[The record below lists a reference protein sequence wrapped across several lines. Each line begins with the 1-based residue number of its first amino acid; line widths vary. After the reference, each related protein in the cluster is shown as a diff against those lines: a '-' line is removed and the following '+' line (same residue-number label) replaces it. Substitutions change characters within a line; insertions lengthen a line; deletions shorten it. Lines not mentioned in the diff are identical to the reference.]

1 VPQFVIEMRLPD
13 LREEG
18 LQQLG
23 VQDVVRSNESA
34 DMIAFRLPPQL
45 LEHVCGGPRA
55 VSHRV
60 AVQAAE
66 GTLMGLP
73 PPATARALEK
83 HLWRGRTDRFLAAKG
98 RQSGEVFRVIR
109 VRQFVEI
116 AKDLFPIRPYR
127 AIFTCH
133 EARDVGHRFT
143 APDPGQQFRQAT
155 VSFAGY
161 CIVDIRQ
168 TGYILRSGVSVE
180 RGPAENRDRLRMP
193 LLDAP
198 RQRKGGQGLF
208 ESAGKADDVVAVPAP
223 LRNPS

>member
-1 VPQFVIEMRLPD
+1 FGKCAELRPGQVCFYLVPQFVIEMRLPD

-116 AKDLFPIRPYR
+116 AKDLFRFARTEPFSPVTRP
-127 AIFTCH
+127 
-133 EARDVGHRFT
+133 G
-143 APDPGQQFRQAT
+143 
-155 VSFAGY
+155 
-161 CIVDIRQ
+161 
-168 TGYILRSGVSVE
+168 
-180 RGPAENRDRLRMP
+180 M
-193 LLDAP
+193 
-198 RQRKGGQGLF
+198 
-208 ESAGKADDVVAVPAP
+208 
-223 LRNPS
+223 